1 MQKDAMQKSAEGQLP
16 SVCELLTPN
25 WSPTHRPT
33 GLALAALDR
42 HLRSALPELLR
53 GPLSAQLL
61 AGGRSNLTYLLTDG
75 RTRWVLRRPPLGH
88 VLQTAHDMA
97 REHRLLAALA
107 PTDVPV
113 PAPLLLAGP
122 DVIGAPFY
130 IMEFTDGQVLR
141 ERAQLEKLDPGASI
155 ALADELINV
164 LLRLHRLDPQQV
176 GLGDLGHP
184 EGYLERQLRRW
195 TRQLEASHSR
205 ELSELTGLAERLRAQ
220 LPFRQAATIVHGDY
234 RLDNVV
240 VDTGRGQIVA
250 VLDWEMA
257 TLGDPLAD
265 LASALV
271 WWDGVRGLDSPVAA
285 VPAEV
290 HGYPGRDHLLAAY
303 GRHSKLD
310 LTPLPWYVGFAFFKI
325 AAIFEGIHFR
335 TQQGLTVGGGFDRI
349 GDMVSPLAERGH
361 AALSGPT

>member
-1 MQKDAMQKSAEGQLP
+1 MTGDTSTGRPPTDGPPGLP
-16 SVCELLTPN
+16 VT
-25 WSPTHRPT
+25 
-33 GLALAALDR
+33 ALDR
-42 HLRSALPELLR
+42 HLRQAIPGLLQ
-53 GPLSAQLL
+53 GPLSAQLV

-88 VLQTAHDMA
+88 VLQTAHDMG
-97 REHRLLAALA
+97 REHRLLAALS

-130 IMEFTDGQVLR
+130 IMEFADGQVLR
-141 ERAQLEKLDPGASI
+141 DRAQLEQLDDAAAT
-155 ALADELINV
+155 ALADELVDV
-164 LLRLHRLDPQQV
+164 LLRLHRLDPEHV
-176 GLGDLGHP
+176 GLGDLGRP

-205 ELSELTGLAERLRAQ
+205 DLPELTRLAERLRGQ
-220 LPFRQAATIVHGDY
+220 LPVSQANAIVHGDY

-240 VDTGRGQIVA
+240 VDTAGRGHILA

-265 LASALV
+265 VASTLV

-285 VPAEV
+285 VPADV
-290 HGYPGRDHLLAAY
+290 PGYPGRGNRCFGHGPKRQERFRVPGPAERRRRRGDHRGLIDR
-303 GRHSKLD
+303 GRDCLVKPSLQPPCAG
-310 LTPLPWYVGFAFFKI
+310 PLPPGAV
-325 AAIFEGIHFR
+325 
-335 TQQGLTVGGGFDRI
+335 TQRDQCGQL
-349 GDMVSPLAERGH
+349 ERVR
-361 AALSGPT
+361 